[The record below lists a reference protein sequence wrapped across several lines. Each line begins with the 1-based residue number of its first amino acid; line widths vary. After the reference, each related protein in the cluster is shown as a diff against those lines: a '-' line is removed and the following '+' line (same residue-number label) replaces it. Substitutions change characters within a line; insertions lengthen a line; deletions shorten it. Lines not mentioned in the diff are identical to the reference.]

1 MAVWL
6 VSFLRLP
13 IFNSILTWGKIGD
26 IILKKKF
33 MGYNDNVRVHYSDV
47 IMSTMVSQIT
57 GVSIVYSTVCSGADQ
72 RKHHWPLWGE
82 FTAQISHKMGNQMK
96 SWFTYRVNKF
106 IRKILAEMTLMQMI
120 HLPSQR
126 TPCYDYSE
134 RLVNRNE
141 IPVELTCW
149 RAYLALIMSF
159 ISMKILA
166 NIALQNSIQ
175 DKDILQISCKFG
187 ELN

>member
-106 IRKILAEMTLMQMI
+106 IWKILAEMTYANDTFTIPEDAMLWLFWKI
-120 HLPSQR
+120 GESKWN
-126 TPCYDYSE
+126 PCWVNVLTSSSGANYVVHKHEDFGQYS
-134 RLVNRNE
+134 
-141 IPVELTCW
+141 PT
-149 RAYLALIMSF
+149 
-159 ISMKILA
+159 K
-166 NIALQNSIQ
+166 
-175 DKDILQISCKFG
+175 
-187 ELN
+187 